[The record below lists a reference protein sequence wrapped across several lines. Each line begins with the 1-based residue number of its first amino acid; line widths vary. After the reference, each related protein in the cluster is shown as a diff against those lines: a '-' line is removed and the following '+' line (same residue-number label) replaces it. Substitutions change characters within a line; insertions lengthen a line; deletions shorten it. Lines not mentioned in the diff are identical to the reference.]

1 MRPDVDAE
9 TRRTKLTEKPQ
20 NSETAKGF
28 ALLVGA
34 LVVVVL
40 VVKFWKQL
48 LIVGA
53 VALVALIV
61 YLVARKTWR
70 SRQARL
76 AAAVA
81 EEEQMARRAQE
92 QHEQY
97 LRGEDSG
104 VYGRFTPAD
113 PDKPKGRLRRLPASP
128 KEWRDENRS

>member
-1 MRPDVDAE
+1 M
-9 TRRTKLTEKPQ
+9 TEKPQ

>member
-1 MRPDVDAE
+1 M
-9 TRRTKLTEKPQ
+9 TEKSQ
-20 NSETAKGF
+20 NSETAKGL
-28 ALLVGA
+28 ALIIGA
-34 LVVVVL
+34 LVVIVL
-40 VVKFWKQL
+40 VVKFWQQF

-53 VALVALIV
+53 VALIALIV

-81 EEEQMARRAQE
+81 EDEQMARRAQE

-128 KEWRDENRS
+128 REWRDENRS

>member
-1 MRPDVDAE
+1 M
-9 TRRTKLTEKPQ
+9 TEKPQ
-20 NSETAKGF
+20 NSETAKGL
-28 ALLVGA
+28 ALIVGA
-34 LVVVVL
+34 LVVIVL
-40 VVKFWKQL
+40 VVKFWQQL
-48 LIVGA
+48 LIIGA
-53 VALVALIV
+53 VTLVALTI
-61 YLVARKTWR
+61 YLVTRKTWR

-76 AAAVA
+76 AAVVA